1 LAESDEE
8 ALKKAP
14 TMHIEAIYDKGR
26 LEFKTPLRLKRDT
39 LTVIVEVPDEA
50 IDMADPRD
58 QCDRLPPEVIARATA
73 MRNALDAIRDA
84 PPPPDDELPAL
95 SDQQRQRFEAF
106 ALREDR

>member
-1 LAESDEE
+1 
-8 ALKKAP
+8 
-14 TMHIEAIYDKGR
+14 MHIEAIYDKGR

-50 IDMADPRD
+50 IETAPQDDP
-58 QCDRLPPEVIARATA
+58 CERLPPEVIARAKA
-73 MRNALDAIRDA
+73 MREALDAIRDA

-95 SDQQRQRFEAF
+95 SDKQRQRLDAF